1 MTATSAQGGRGPTP
15 GWIAPSVADRLS
27 GYFADL
33 EQVTVWIPKERAYLI
48 AVVHRRCEELRP
60 ALPEHLVAPAAVRHP
75 KDQLRTHPVSINRWR
90 ESHGRLVVGRSTPSD
105 QQQPAAEQP

>member
-48 AVVHRRCEELRP
+48 AVVHRRCEELPP

-75 KDQLRTHPVSINRWR
+75 KDQLRTHPVSIIRWR
-90 ESHGRLVVGRSTPSD
+90 ESHGRLVVGRSTPCD